1 MYVCGVLCE
10 CMGVYGCV
18 SGVCGVCVSGVCE
31 GMECVCVRC
40 ICVSVWSMSGVCVWC
55 IGMKCG
61 VYVLVVCVYGV
72 VYEWSVC
79 GVSGV

>member
-1 MYVCGVLCE
+1 MAV
-10 CMGVYGCV
+10 
-18 SGVCGVCVSGVCE
+18 VCVGVN
-31 GMECVCVRC
+31 
-40 ICVSVWSMSGVCVWC
+40 VWSMSGVCVWC

-79 GVSGV
+79 GVSGVSHNSRKLIVSIILRLVYRNI